1 MRRISRMILVTAGYN
16 FRMWKKN
23 MRVIA
28 AFLLAFIL
36 CFMLTDKLVL
46 FTGEQE
52 TTMQLVEPFIWTFGD
67 GLPFITTATPFFLI
81 RENRKIWIAGQFLY
95 IVGACVFYL
104 MFILGSTGILCMKYL
119 FPKNTWS
126 YTAAMLAYS
135 EKGETLGIPAAVK
148 TLEMSRPYQ
157 TMCCIFVL
165 LLLYALVLMFLQM
178 FFTLWKGQLAG
189 VISALTFSAYGLLLN
204 PDNMKT
210 LLKLPDEFYYKA
222 RVIVGWISPLNQ
234 ATYSMHNFGYDNLPS
249 LKATFLIFG
258 SILTVL
264 VFLSTRQMK
273 RYNFQFRGTEE

>member
-46 FTGEQE
+46 FAGEQE

-67 GLPFITTATPFFLI
+67 GNSILLGSMLFLLLFGDLPFITTATPFFLI

-95 IVGACVFYL
+95 IVGACVCYL

-135 EKGETLGIPAAVK
+135 EKRRNTGNSCSSKNTGNEQTIPDDVLYLCSAVTVCIGTNVFADVFYTVEGAAG
-148 TLEMSRPYQ
+148 RGYQ
-157 TMCCIFVL
+157 CTDVQCIWAF
-165 LLLYALVLMFLQM
+165 AES
-178 FFTLWKGQLAG
+178 G
-189 VISALTFSAYGLLLN
+189 
-204 PDNMKT
+204 
-210 LLKLPDEFYYKA
+210 
-222 RVIVGWISPLNQ
+222 
-234 ATYSMHNFGYDNLPS
+234 
-249 LKATFLIFG
+249 
-258 SILTVL
+258 
-264 VFLSTRQMK
+264 
-273 RYNFQFRGTEE
+273 

>member
-67 GLPFITTATPFFLI
+67 GNSILLGSMLFLLLFGDLPFITTATPFFLI

-135 EKGETLGIPAAVK
+135 EKGETLGIPGSSKNTGNEQTIPDDVLYLCSAVTVCIGTNVFADVFYTVEGAAG
-148 TLEMSRPYQ
+148 RGYQ
-157 TMCCIFVL
+157 CIDVQCIWAF
-165 LLLYALVLMFLQM
+165 AES
-178 FFTLWKGQLAG
+178 G
-189 VISALTFSAYGLLLN
+189 
-204 PDNMKT
+204 
-210 LLKLPDEFYYKA
+210 
-222 RVIVGWISPLNQ
+222 
-234 ATYSMHNFGYDNLPS
+234 
-249 LKATFLIFG
+249 
-258 SILTVL
+258 
-264 VFLSTRQMK
+264 
-273 RYNFQFRGTEE
+273 

>member
-67 GLPFITTATPFFLI
+67 GNSILLGSMLFLLLFGDLPFITTATPFFLI

-126 YTAAMLAYS
+126 YTAAMLAYTGNS
-135 EKGETLGIPAAVK
+135 CSSKNTGNEQTIPDDVLYLCSAVTVCIGTNVFADVFYTVEGAAG
-148 TLEMSRPYQ
+148 RGYQ
-157 TMCCIFVL
+157 CIDVQCIWAF
-165 LLLYALVLMFLQM
+165 AES
-178 FFTLWKGQLAG
+178 G
-189 VISALTFSAYGLLLN
+189 
-204 PDNMKT
+204 
-210 LLKLPDEFYYKA
+210 
-222 RVIVGWISPLNQ
+222 
-234 ATYSMHNFGYDNLPS
+234 
-249 LKATFLIFG
+249 
-258 SILTVL
+258 
-264 VFLSTRQMK
+264 
-273 RYNFQFRGTEE
+273 

>member
-46 FTGEQE
+46 FAGKQE

-67 GLPFITTATPFFLI
+67 GNSILLGSMLFLLLFGDLPFITTATPFFLI

-95 IVGACVFYL
+95 IVGACVCYL
-104 MFILGSTGILCMKYL
+104 MFILGSTGLLCMNYL
-119 FPKNTWS
+119 FSKNTWS

-157 TMCCIFVL
+157 TMCCIFAL

-204 PDNMKT
+204 PENLKT
-210 LLKLPDEFYYKA
+210 FLKLPDELY
-222 RVIVGWISPLNQ
+222 
-234 ATYSMHNFGYDNLPS
+234 
-249 LKATFLIFG
+249 
-258 SILTVL
+258 
-264 VFLSTRQMK
+264 
-273 RYNFQFRGTEE
+273 

>member
-46 FTGEQE
+46 FAGKQE

-67 GLPFITTATPFFLI
+67 GNSILLGSMLFLLLFGDLPFITTATPFFLI

-148 TLEMSRPYQ
+148 TLEMSRLIPDDVLYLCSAVTVCIGTNVFADVFYTVEGAAGRGYQ
-157 TMCCIFVL
+157 CIDVQCIWAF
-165 LLLYALVLMFLQM
+165 AES
-178 FFTLWKGQLAG
+178 G
-189 VISALTFSAYGLLLN
+189 
-204 PDNMKT
+204 
-210 LLKLPDEFYYKA
+210 
-222 RVIVGWISPLNQ
+222 
-234 ATYSMHNFGYDNLPS
+234 
-249 LKATFLIFG
+249 
-258 SILTVL
+258 
-264 VFLSTRQMK
+264 
-273 RYNFQFRGTEE
+273 

>member
-46 FTGEQE
+46 FAGEQE
-52 TTMQLVEPFIWTFGD
+52 TTMQLMEPFIWTFGD
-67 GLPFITTATPFFLI
+67 GNSILLGSMLFLLLFGDLPFITTATPFFLI

-126 YTAAMLAYS
+126 YTAAILAYS

-178 FFTLWKGQLAG
+178 FFTL
-189 VISALTFSAYGLLLN
+189 
-204 PDNMKT
+204 
-210 LLKLPDEFYYKA
+210 
-222 RVIVGWISPLNQ
+222 
-234 ATYSMHNFGYDNLPS
+234 
-249 LKATFLIFG
+249 
-258 SILTVL
+258 
-264 VFLSTRQMK
+264 
-273 RYNFQFRGTEE
+273 

>member
-46 FTGEQE
+46 FAREQE
-52 TTMQLVEPFIWTFGD
+52 TTMQMVEPFIWTFGD
-67 GLPFITTATPFFLI
+67 GNSILLGSMLFLLLFGDLPFITTATPFFLI

-95 IVGACVFYL
+95 IVGACVCYL
-104 MFILGSTGILCMKYL
+104 MFILGSTGLLCMNYL
-119 FPKNTWS
+119 FSKNTWS
-126 YTAAMLAYS
+126 YTAAM
-135 EKGETLGIPAAVK
+135 
-148 TLEMSRPYQ
+148 
-157 TMCCIFVL
+157 CCIFAL

-204 PDNMKT
+204 PDNLKT

-222 RVIVGWISPLNQ
+222 RVIVEWISPLNQ